1 MPPARR
7 PNTAEFKGVSYL
19 LCHGPIVYAVRIVQ
33 LSILKMICG
42 KLTKI
47 CLLKVAKF
55 YSRLYSKRH
64 KLTAGRTNVCEP
76 LSALRSFIFAR
87 WSSLTSKLGKF
98 INFKV
103 LFVALSTDLANW
115 SFIYKNLDAVKG
127 CFLCDCDTTQ
137 MLTVRGVGEQ
147 VLRNLN
153 WSHTPFLNI
162 YKVVYRVKE
171 ASHMTITSRYGGRIY
186 VTL

>member
-1 MPPARR
+1 MWRQPPLGEVGGAKLWSHFTELGWTGQEAGKNQAILTKCRNATCHQR
-7 PNTAEFKGVSYL
+7 AGPTTEFKGVSYL
-19 LCHGPIVYAVRIVQ
+19 QCHGPIVYAVRIVQ
-33 LSILKMICG
+33 LSILKVICG

-87 WSSLTSKLGKF
+87 WSSVTSKLGKF
-98 INFKV
+98 INSKA
-103 LFVALSTDLANW
+103 LFATLSTDVANW
-115 SFIYKNLDAVKG
+115 SFIYKNVEAVKG

-137 MLTVRGVGEQ
+137 MLT
-147 VLRNLN
+147 LN
-153 WSHTPFLNI
+153 
-162 YKVVYRVKE
+162 
-171 ASHMTITSRYGGRIY
+171 
-186 VTL
+186 